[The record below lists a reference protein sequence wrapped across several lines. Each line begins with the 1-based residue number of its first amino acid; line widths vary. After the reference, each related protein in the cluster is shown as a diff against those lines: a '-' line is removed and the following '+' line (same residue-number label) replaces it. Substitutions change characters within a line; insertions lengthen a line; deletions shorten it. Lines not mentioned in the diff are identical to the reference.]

1 MVWAVSPRRWL
12 LAHRLQHCRATFLR
26 PAAANT
32 RFPCVDAYATFR
44 RRPALKSWRKAS
56 QRMRLDCP
64 STQVFSK
71 SPCDVRGP
79 RYSQFPTFSPAVPP
93 SHRPGS
99 LELGDLEYGDFWSQA
114 LPPSPESMLAA
125 KKFLIDRA
133 VLTMHEIFHKSKPH
147 RPGSLDYERNFGI
160 KKSHRP
166 GSPDRRGREHGD
178 FWSQAYPHS
187 SESMLAAK
195 KFLIDRAV
203 ITMHE
208 ISGPRAVRAVGA
220 GADFWRRMC
229 SDGQGLGASRVWR
242 RCAEGKAPHSCTG
255 HSHFRLIDRA
265 VLAFAPSAGT
275 EAHPRS
281 RRLSQARLTA

>member
-26 PAAANT
+26 PAAADT

-99 LELGDLEYGDFWSQA
+99 LELGDHEY
-114 LPPSPESMLAA
+114 
-125 KKFLIDRA
+125 
-133 VLTMHEIFHKSKPH
+133 
-147 RPGSLDYERNFGI
+147 
-160 KKSHRP
+160 
-166 GSPDRRGREHGD
+166 GD

-242 RCAEGKAPHSCTG
+242 RCAERKAPHSCTG

>member
-26 PAAANT
+26 PAAADT

-195 KFLIDRAV
+195 K
-203 ITMHE
+203 
-208 ISGPRAVRAVGA
+208 ISHRPG
-220 GADFWRRMC
+220 
-229 SDGQGLGASRVWR
+229 
-242 RCAEGKAPHSCTG
+242 
-255 HSHFRLIDRA
+255 SHNYARNF
-265 VLAFAPSAGT
+265 GT
-275 EAHPRS
+275 ARRS
-281 RRLSQARLTA
+281 RRRRRRGFLAQNVFGRARPGCVASLAPLR

>member
-26 PAAANT
+26 PAAADT

-44 RRPALKSWRKAS
+44 RRPVLESWRKAS
-56 QRMRLDCP
+56 QRMRLGCP
-64 STQVFSK
+64 STQVFST

-160 KKSHRP
+160 KKISSTGQSRPARPRTRRFLVSGISPQLGMHVGCKKISHRP
-166 GSPDRRGREHGD
+166 GSHNYARN
-178 FWSQAYPHS
+178 F
-187 SESMLAAK
+187 
-195 KFLIDRAV
+195 
-203 ITMHE
+203 
-208 ISGPRAVRAVGA
+208 
-220 GADFWRRMC
+220 
-229 SDGQGLGASRVWR
+229 
-242 RCAEGKAPHSCTG
+242 
-255 HSHFRLIDRA
+255 
-265 VLAFAPSAGT
+265 GT
-275 EAHPRS
+275 ARRS
-281 RRLSQARLTA
+281 RRRRRRGFLAQNVFGRARPGCVASLAPLR